1 MSLLLMLA
9 GCGNDVSVQHYNE
22 PPTASIQS
30 PPNGTTKKEGE
41 VIDFIG
47 TVNDDQ
53 TPSNELFVQWSSDI
67 DGVLTNEDPC
77 SVSGSCTYSTGQL
90 TPGNHTVTLAATD
103 ENGEVAEMSIKLT
116 VEDVPDAPTITMVHP
131 AQGEVGTEEE
141 DFTFMVQVS
150 DEQDEPG
157 AMYLSFAYEGEAGL
171 TEFCTPPA
179 DATGIAACEAALPGG
194 TQHLLFTVTD
204 STGESDV
211 AEAYFVVTPRSQID
225 DDGDGFTETLGD
237 CDDDDPISFPG
248 GTEIEDGADNDCDGT
263 IDEGTDAFDN
273 DGDGYSKNDGDCDDS
288 TIAIGPDATE
298 SCNGIDDDCDGALDT
313 EGATGCSD
321 TYYDYDGDGYG
332 SDTVSAKCLCNDDG
346 YYRSGYNNDCYDYN
360 ASASPA
366 ASSYS
371 TAQRGDSSWDWNCD
385 GTETKYYTSVGT
397 CSGAVW
403 VCSLS
408 IGWKSTVP
416 ACGATASWLDDCS
429 GFLCDEGTSSVTQPC
444 I

>member
-103 ENGEVAEMSIKLT
+103 ENGEVAEMSIQLT

-211 AEAYFVVTPRSQID
+211 AEVHFVVTPARRS
-225 DDGDGFTETLGD
+225 TTM
-237 CDDDDPISFPG
+237 
-248 GTEIEDGADNDCDGT
+248 
-263 IDEGTDAFDN
+263 
-273 DGDGYSKNDGDCDDS
+273 
-288 TIAIGPDATE
+288 
-298 SCNGIDDDCDGALDT
+298 
-313 EGATGCSD
+313 
-321 TYYDYDGDGYG
+321 
-332 SDTVSAKCLCNDDG
+332 
-346 YYRSGYNNDCYDYN
+346 
-360 ASASPA
+360 
-366 ASSYS
+366 
-371 TAQRGDSSWDWNCD
+371 
-385 GTETKYYTSVGT
+385 
-397 CSGAVW
+397 
-403 VCSLS
+403 
-408 IGWKSTVP
+408 
-416 ACGATASWLDDCS
+416 ATASRKPS
-429 GFLCDEGTSSVTQPC
+429 ATATTMTRFRSRAAPRSKTAPTTTAMARSTRAPTPSTTMGTATPK
-444 I
+444 